1 MTSKLSFQGKTA
13 IVTGGGR
20 GLGRA
25 VCLALVKTGVS
36 VGVIARTSAEIL
48 DVTHEIQKLGG
59 QAFPIQCDM
68 AEADAIEKA
77 CLLVAEQLGS
87 VDILVNNAAI
97 IAPLGR
103 TVEIDPV
110 AWERT
115 IKINLNGAFRCIHAV
130 LPNMIKQGWGRIVNI
145 SSVAATGTGTPSGNA
160 YATSKA
166 ALEMMTLNLA
176 AELEGTGVKVNAFR
190 PGTIDTAMQ
199 AEARSAPVEVVGE
212 AMHNLFQGFY
222 NKGMLRDPKI
232 PAAVVIDII
241 RSDLNGQILD
251 INEYLNRGISLE
263 FFSNNSNQL
272 IRSVV

>member
-1 MTSKLSFQGKTA
+1 MSTRLSFQGKTA

-20 GLGRA
+20 GLGRS
-25 VCLALVKTGVS
+25 VCLALAQTGVS
-36 VGVIARTSAEIL
+36 IGVLARTSTEIL

-59 QAFPIQCDM
+59 QAFPIQCDI
-68 AEADAIEKA
+68 AEADAVEKA
-77 CLLVAEQLGS
+77 FLLVAEQQGS

-103 TVEIDPV
+103 TVEIDPI

-130 LPNMIKQGWGRIVNI
+130 LPSMIKKGWGRIVNV
-145 SSVAATGTGTPSGNA
+145 SSLAAIGTGTPSGNA

-190 PGTIDTAMQ
+190 PGTIDTGMQ
-199 AEARSAPVEVVGE
+199 AEARSAPVEIVGE

-241 RSDLNGQILD
+241 RSDLNGQIVD
-251 INEYLNRGISLE
+251 INEYLNRDIALE
-263 FFSNNSNQL
+263 FLSSNSNQL
-272 IRSVV
+272 I